1 MINGEVAY
9 CVDAGRLY
17 SVIRTDSYINTIV
30 EPGIYIVKCSYSAIE
45 KIKEILESGD
55 NVYIPKN
62 LIHREIMPGDLILE
76 DTDALSKAKKIAL
89 IELDKQIGSLST
101 SLSFYDLFGYLS
113 EYAYWATKG
122 IFIHDLPSP
131 VVVDALEKMN
141 LPVTSTGEDRDEA
154 YYRIIER
161 ENDEELQRLQD
172 FLVKLERIKKAHDR
186 YTELQEA
193 RSIIENATSVEE
205 IKEYTGSRQ
214 S

>member
-17 SVIRTDSYINTIV
+17 SVVRIDSYINTMV
-30 EPGIYIVKCSYSAIE
+30 EPGIYIIKCSYSAIE
-45 KIKEILESGD
+45 KIKEALEAGD
-55 NVYIPKN
+55 NIYIPKN
-62 LIHREIMPGDLILE
+62 LIDRKVMPGDLILE
-76 DTDALSKAKKIAL
+76 DVDDLTRAKKIAL
-89 IELDKQIGSLST
+89 IEIDKKIGSLST
-101 SLSFYDLFGYLS
+101 TLSFYDLFGYLS
-113 EYAYWATKG
+113 EYSYWATKG

-131 VVVDALEKMN
+131 VVLEALKKMDI
-141 LPVTSTGEDRDEA
+141 PITSTEEDRDEA

-172 FLVKLERIKKAHDR
+172 FLVKLERVKSSHDK